1 MMADLHH
8 LHRAAGRDR
17 VQELL
22 AGFDLTDAAGRPATT
37 YSGGMRWRLD
47 LAMTLVGQPRVIFL
61 DEPTT
66 GLDPR
71 GRHGMWDSICGL
83 VTDGVTVFLTTQYL
97 DEADA
102 LADRVALLDRGCV
115 VATGSPAEL
124 KRSVGG
130 GHIDLTFPEPSQL
143 AAAAR
148 LLKGTPDESTLTL
161 RVPGRFSDPVGISSF
176 PAACS
181 AANASRVA
189 STMSRMVAG
198 SAASLGASMPTRYR
212 ANAMGTTNAA
222 CNLRALY
229 RLPTVLVTAYWR
241 RVLNGPRGELW
252 FGAHSRAAPEEMHA
266 LARDLQKA
274 MRDTGRQTPNL
285 KRLLATPS

>member
-71 GRHGMWDSICGL
+71 GRHGMWDSIRGL

-143 AAAAR
+143 AAATR

-222 CNLRALY
+222 CKPARP
-229 RLPTVLVTAYWR
+229 LPGLPQLVGR
-241 RVLNGPRGELW
+241 
-252 FGAHSRAAPEEMHA
+252 FGLDRQRFCWSRA
-266 LARDLQKA
+266 
-274 MRDTGRQTPNL
+274 
-285 KRLLATPS
+285 